1 MPLLLGIPII
11 AGLVGLFAGAQVDRA
26 VDNATTPPAGG
37 TAAQPMSIWVK
48 IALIAAGLIIVLVIV
63 KKVMKK
69 F

>member
-11 AGLVGLFAGAQVDRA
+11 AGLVGLFTGAQIDRA

-48 IALIAAGLIIVLVIV
+48 IALIVAGLIVVLVIV
-63 KKVMKK
+63 KKIMRK